1 MMFSLWV
8 SEEEHDTKQGERS
21 LADYYVELKA
31 TWQEIVFYE
40 DLKLIRP
47 DAMKYKFKIDKLRV
61 SSFLA
66 GLNQEYDQIGSLI
79 LGRIPFPTLMQAYAA
94 VLEWESSR
102 HVMVN
107 NYQQVRTAMVSV
119 L

>member
-1 MMFSLWV
+1 MKK
-8 SEEEHDTKQGERS
+8 EHDTKQGERS
-21 LADYYVELKA
+21 LADYYVELKP

-40 DLKLIRP
+40 DLKLIQP

-94 VLEWESSR
+94 VRIQETCYGL
-102 HVMVN
+102 
-107 NYQQVRTAMVSV
+107 
-119 L
+119 